1 MIKSTK
7 AKNQRRI
14 SLTCTSCPYC
24 SSENINKHSPMVH
37 KIRISH
43 PYGNKTLLDLKVQ

>member
-14 SLTCTSCPYC
+14 SLTSTSCPYC
-24 SSENINKHSPMVH
+24 SSENINKYSSMVH